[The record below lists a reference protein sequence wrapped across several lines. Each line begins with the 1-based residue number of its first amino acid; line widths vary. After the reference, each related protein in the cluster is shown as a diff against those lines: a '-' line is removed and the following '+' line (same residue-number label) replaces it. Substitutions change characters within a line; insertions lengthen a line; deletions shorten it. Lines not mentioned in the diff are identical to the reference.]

1 MVAADYHRH
10 DMDDRTWALPGP
22 HLPGRRGQWG
32 GAAEDDRRLADAALR
47 VPGTGAP
54 WRDLP
59 PDYGG
64 WKSKHRRFRRRRD
77 KRVWERPFGE
87 LAGEPDPGWPVAGAT
102 HVKARHDGTGATGGS
117 EGVGRTKG
125 ARHEDTPGRGCA
137 WYASWIPCRAWYLG
151 GSRVCCRADQGVRRR
166 RAAAEARL

>member
-1 MVAADYHRH
+1 MATADYHRH

-32 GAAEDDRRLADAALR
+32 GIAEDNRRFADAVLW

-64 WKSKHRRFRRRRD
+64 WKNTHRHFRGWRN
-77 KRVWERPFGE
+77 KRVWERLPGE
-87 LAGEPDPGWPVAGAT
+87 LAGEPDPGWLMVDAT
-102 HVKARHDGTGATGGS
+102 HAEARHDGTGTTGGG

-125 ARHEDTPGRGCA
+125 GPARRHA
-137 WYASWIPCRAWYLG
+137 WP
-151 GSRVCCRADQGVRRR
+151 RVRLVRQPDSLPRLVPRR
-166 RAAAEARL
+166 IAGLLSS